1 MLEPYTLLDGVLQ
14 DYVGV
19 YGPRRIWI
27 EDGELYYQ
35 RGENPRYKLTPM
47 AADKFM
53 IKSLDYFRIEFVR
66 NDSGEVVKLVG
77 LYDNGRTDAHE
88 RDN

>member
-1 MLEPYTLLDGVLQ
+1 
-14 DYVGV
+14 
-19 YGPRRIWI
+19 
-27 EDGELYYQ
+27 
-35 RGENPRYKLTPM
+35 LTPM

-66 NDSGEVVKLVG
+66 GDDGKVVKLVG